1 MKTRAMNNKNHF
13 WILLFFFP
21 TINIYSQTILNL
33 SFGSCLS
40 QKKDMTILKSIQTFS
55 PQYFIFMGDN
65 IYKDTYKIEEKIS
78 EYSGLAENKDFQI
91 LRKNTKILATW
102 DDHDYGVNDAGEE
115 YPIKKESQREF
126 TNFFYPNELN
136 GRMKREGVYSSE
148 ILAYHDLNIHII
160 LLDTRYFRSKLNK
173 KYIFFGGYVPNFD
186 ENATI
191 LGTKQWEWLE
201 SELGVEADLKIIV
214 SSIQFYNED
223 HPFEKWGNFPLEK
236 KKFLNLLDKS
246 KFKNLILLSG
256 DRHISESFGFQ
267 TPNGGQVF
275 EITSSPLNKELPM
288 KLFFQA
294 RPDRLGDVLMDPS
307 FGNIEVRKEKGTYSF
322 QFSYIMKNLE
332 KKILPIQFSIQKK

>member
-1 MKTRAMNNKNHF
+1 MNRIIHL
-13 WILLFFFP
+13 WIIILFFH
-21 TINIYSQTILNL
+21 TVHLYSQTTLNL

-40 QKKDMTILKSIQTFS
+40 QKKDMSILRSIQTLS

-136 GRMKREGVYSSE
+136 ERMQREGVYSSE
-148 ILAYHDLNIHII
+148 TIAYHDLNIHII
-160 LLDTRYFRSKLNK
+160 LLDTRYFRSKLKK

-186 ENATI
+186 ESATI
-191 LGTKQWEWLE
+191 LGAKQWEWLE
-201 SELGVEADLKIIV
+201 AELGVEADLKIVV

-246 KFKNLILLSG
+246 KFKNLIFLSG

-267 TPNGGQVF
+267 TSSGRQVF
-275 EITSSPLNKELPM
+275 EITSSPLNKELPV
-288 KLFFQA
+288 KVFFPQ
-294 RPDRLGDVLMDPS
+294 RQDRLGDVLMDSS
-307 FGNIEVRKEKGTYSF
+307 FGNMEVRKEKGIFTF
-322 QFSYIMKNLE
+322 QFSYILKNLE
-332 KKILPIQFSIQKK
+332 KKNLPIHFSIQKK